1 VAQMYSARETFF
13 CSNFYFIG
21 VKISTIHLRMRKKKA
36 KYRSILINKKRYY
49 FYKIIWADILGDS
62 GHADAAEF
70 MQMKP
75 AIMETYA
82 YMFHKDKKVLRTF
95 ASYDTSSESFSDRNV
110 LPIGCVL
117 KMEKIPL

>member
-1 VAQMYSARETFF
+1 MT
-13 CSNFYFIG
+13 
-21 VKISTIHLRMRKKKA
+21 KKKA

-49 FYKIIWADILGDS
+49 FHKIVWADILGDS

-75 AIMETYA
+75 AVMETYA
-82 YMFHKDKKVLRTF
+82 YIFYKDKKVLRTF

-117 KMEKIPL
+117 KIEKIPL

>member
-1 VAQMYSARETFF
+1 MT
-13 CSNFYFIG
+13 
-21 VKISTIHLRMRKKKA
+21 KKKA

-62 GHADAAEF
+62 GHADSAEF

-82 YMFHKDKKVLRTF
+82 YVFNKDKKVLRTF

-110 LPIGCVL
+110 FPLGCVQ

>member
-1 VAQMYSARETFF
+1 MAGMYSARETFF
-13 CSNFYFIG
+13 CANFYFIG

-36 KYRSILINKKRYY
+36 KYRSLLINKKRYY
-49 FYKIIWADILGDS
+49 FYKIVWADILGDS

-70 MQMKP
+70 TQMKP

-82 YMFHKDKKVLRTF
+82 YVFNKDKKCLRTF
-95 ASYDTSSESFSDRNV
+95 ASYDTNSESFSDRNV
-110 LPIGCVL
+110 FPLGCVQ

>member
-1 VAQMYSARETFF
+1 LAILYSARETFF
-13 CSNFYFIG
+13 GTNFYFIG

-36 KYRSILINKKRYY
+36 KYRSLLINKKRYY
-49 FYKIIWADILGDS
+49 FYKIVWEDILGDS
-62 GHADAAEF
+62 GHADKDEF

-82 YMFHKDKKVLRTF
+82 YLFNKDKKAIRTF